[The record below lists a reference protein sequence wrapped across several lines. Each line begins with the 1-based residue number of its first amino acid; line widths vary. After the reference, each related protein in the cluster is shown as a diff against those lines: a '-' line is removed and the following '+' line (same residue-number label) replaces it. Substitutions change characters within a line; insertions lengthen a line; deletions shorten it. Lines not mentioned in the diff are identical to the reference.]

1 MPKKKKKISEL
12 PLCETFTGLFTI
24 GVDALNR
31 SVKVSL
37 EFIANTVNSLKQSV
51 QTVISNANS
60 ATSAANTA
68 AGNANTAASTA
79 NTAANAAN
87 TAKEGCEN
95 ATEEANQATEDCREI
110 IETAS
115 NLEALGLFP
124 TSMELSYPAHLT
136 TGNKTAKIN
145 AVLLP
150 ERVHQNVLCL
160 GDDKAVSVTPD
171 GRITVLGAGTSVIHV
186 IPTCNMALFRTIQI
200 KVTAPT
206 IRLVTRTS
214 IRLTSSGNFRLN

>member
-1 MPKKKKKISEL
+1 MATKKKIPEL

-37 EFIANTVNSLKQSV
+37 EYIANTVNSLKQSV

-171 GRITVLGAGTSVIHV
+171 GRLTVIGAGTSVIHV

>member
-1 MPKKKKKISEL
+1 MATKKKISEL

-37 EFIANTVNSLKQSV
+37 EFIANTVNSLKSSV
-51 QTVISNANS
+51 ETVIKNANA
-60 ATSAANTA
+60 ATSSANTA
-68 AGNANTAASTA
+68 AGSANTAASTA
-79 NTAANAAN
+79 NAAANAAN

-124 TSMELSYPAHLT
+124 TSMKLSYPAHLT
-136 TGNKTAKIN
+136 TGNKTAKID

-206 IRLVTRTS
+206 VRLVTRTS

>member
-1 MPKKKKKISEL
+1 MARKKKISEL

-37 EFIANTVNSLKQSV
+37 EYIANTVNSLKQSV

-206 IRLVTRTS
+206 VRLVSRTS

>member
-1 MPKKKKKISEL
+1 
-12 PLCETFTGLFTI
+12 
-24 GVDALNR
+24 
-31 SVKVSL
+31 
-37 EFIANTVNSLKQSV
+37 
-51 QTVISNANS
+51 
-60 ATSAANTA
+60 
-68 AGNANTAASTA
+68 
-79 NTAANAAN
+79 
-87 TAKEGCEN
+87 
-95 ATEEANQATEDCREI
+95 
-110 IETAS
+110 
-115 NLEALGLFP
+115 
-124 TSMELSYPAHLT
+124 MELSYPAHLT

-145 AVLLP
+145 AVLFP

>member
-1 MPKKKKKISEL
+1 MATKKKILEL

-37 EFIANTVNSLKQSV
+37 EYIANTVNSLKQSV

-206 IRLVTRTS
+206 VRLVTRTS
-214 IRLTSSGNFRLN
+214 IRLTSNGNFRLN

>member
-1 MPKKKKKISEL
+1 MATKKKISEL

-68 AGNANTAASTA
+68 AGNANTAASA
-79 NTAANAAN
+79 AANAAN

-171 GRITVLGAGTSVIHV
+171 GYITVLGAGTSVIHV

-206 IRLVTRTS
+206 IRLATRTS
-214 IRLTSSGNFRLN
+214 MRLTANGNIRLN

>member
-1 MPKKKKKISEL
+1 MATKKKISEL

-37 EFIANTVNSLKQSV
+37 EFIANTVNSLKSSV
-51 QTVISNANS
+51 ETVIKNANA
-60 ATSAANTA
+60 ATSSANTA
-68 AGNANTAASTA
+68 AGSANTAASTA
-79 NTAANAAN
+79 NATANAAN

-124 TSMELSYPAHLT
+124 TSMKLSYPAHLT
-136 TGNKTAKIN
+136 TGNKTAKID

-150 ERVHQNVLCL
+150 ERVHQNVLCM

-206 IRLVTRTS
+206 VRLVTRTS

>member
-1 MPKKKKKISEL
+1 MATKKKISEL

-37 EFIANTVNSLKQSV
+37 EFIANTVNSLKSSV
-51 QTVISNANS
+51 ETVIKNANA
-60 ATSAANTA
+60 ATSSANTA
-68 AGNANTAASTA
+68 AGSANTAASTA
-79 NTAANAAN
+79 NAAANAAN

-124 TSMELSYPAHLT
+124 TSMKLSYPAHLT
-136 TGNKTAKIN
+136 TGNKTAKID

-160 GDDKAVSVTPD
+160 GDDRAVSVTPD

>member
-1 MPKKKKKISEL
+1 MATKKKISEL

-37 EFIANTVNSLKQSV
+37 EFIANTVNSLKSSV
-51 QTVISNANS
+51 ETVIKNANA
-60 ATSAANTA
+60 ATSSANTA
-68 AGNANTAASTA
+68 AGSANTAASTA
-79 NTAANAAN
+79 NAAANAAN

-145 AVLLP
+145 AVLFP

-206 IRLVTRTS
+206 VRLVTRTS

>member
-1 MPKKKKKISEL
+1 MATKKKISEL

-37 EFIANTVNSLKQSV
+37 EYIANTVNSLKSSV
-51 QTVISNANS
+51 ETVIKNANA
-60 ATSAANTA
+60 ATSSANTA
-68 AGNANTAASTA
+68 AGSANTAASTA
-79 NTAANAAN
+79 NAAANAAN

-124 TSMELSYPAHLT
+124 TSMKLSYPAHLT
-136 TGNKTAKIN
+136 TGNKTAKID

-160 GDDKAVSVTPD
+160 GDDRSVSVTPD

>member
-1 MPKKKKKISEL
+1 MTKESDSMTISQIYTTPPTDE
-12 PLCETFTGLFTI
+12 
-24 GVDALNR
+24 R
-31 SVKVSL
+31 SPV
-37 EFIANTVNSLKQSV
+37 E
-51 QTVISNANS
+51 
-60 ATSAANTA
+60 
-68 AGNANTAASTA
+68 
-79 NTAANAAN
+79 
-87 TAKEGCEN
+87 
-95 ATEEANQATEDCREI
+95 QATFHLLEKLHIPYERVEHDPADTMEDCREI

-160 GDDKAVSVTPD
+160 GDYKAVSVTPD

-206 IRLVTRTS
+206 VRLVTRTS
-214 IRLTSSGNFRLN
+214 IRLTSNGNFRLN

>member
-1 MPKKKKKISEL
+1 MATKKKISEL

-115 NLEALGLFP
+115 GLFP

>member
-1 MPKKKKKISEL
+1 M
-12 PLCETFTGLFTI
+12 
-24 GVDALNR
+24 
-31 SVKVSL
+31 
-37 EFIANTVNSLKQSV
+37 KQSV

-206 IRLVTRTS
+206 VRLVTRTS

>member
-1 MPKKKKKISEL
+1 MATKKKISEL

-68 AGNANTAASTA
+68 AGNANTAARTA

-115 NLEALGLFP
+115 RLFP

>member
-1 MPKKKKKISEL
+1 MATKKKISEL
-12 PLCETFTGLFTI
+12 PLCETFKGLFTI

-37 EFIANTVNSLKQSV
+37 EYIDNTVNSLKQSV

-95 ATEEANQATEDCREI
+95 ATEEANQATDDCRKI

-124 TSMELSYPAHLT
+124 TSMELSYPDHLT

-200 KVTAPT
+200 KVTEPT

>member
-1 MPKKKKKISEL
+1 MATKKKISEL

-37 EFIANTVNSLKQSV
+37 EFIANTVNSLKSSV
-51 QTVISNANS
+51 ETVIK
-60 ATSAANTA
+60 
-68 AGNANTAASTA
+68 NANTAASTA
-79 NTAANAAN
+79 NAAANAAN

-124 TSMELSYPAHLT
+124 TSIKLSYPAHLT
-136 TGNKTAKIN
+136 TGNKTAKID

-206 IRLVTRTS
+206 VRLVTRTS
-214 IRLTSSGNFRLN
+214 IRLTSNGNFRLN

>member
-1 MPKKKKKISEL
+1 MATKKKISEL

-68 AGNANTAASTA
+68 AGTA

>member
-1 MPKKKKKISEL
+1 MATKKKISEL

-68 AGNANTAASTA
+68 AGNANTAA

>member
-1 MPKKKKKISEL
+1 MATKKKISEL

-37 EFIANTVNSLKQSV
+37 EFIANTVNSLKSSV
-51 QTVISNANS
+51 ETVIKNANA
-60 ATSAANTA
+60 ATSSANTA
-68 AGNANTAASTA
+68 AGSANTAASTA
-79 NTAANAAN
+79 NAAANAAN

-124 TSMELSYPAHLT
+124 TSMKLSYPAHLT
-136 TGNKTAKIN
+136 TGNKTAKID

-150 ERVHQNVLCL
+150 ERVHQNVLCM

-206 IRLVTRTS
+206 VRLVTRTS